1 MEKKQSSQRKE
12 ARATRQMRTSAPERG
27 ALDTTFDSWL
37 ENKLKTAYSSVLDEP
52 IPDDLIRLISQKL
65 KD

>member
-1 MEKKQSSQRKE
+1 MEKKLNPRQKDPRAGRTASSGGD
-12 ARATRQMRTSAPERG
+12 AV
-27 ALDTTFDSWL
+27 FDDWL
-37 ENKLKTAYSSVLDEP
+37 EDKLKVAYSSVLEEP